1 MTNYRNHFKASP
13 ARPQPL
19 AILAIAVVCADT
31 DAEAERLVATV
42 DLNFVRRSKGE
53 YLPLASPEDAASYA
67 YAPIDRERIKANRA
81 RVFVGSARTVRDR
94 LMPLVDET
102 KADEVMITS
111 MIYDHAARRHS
122 YELLAEIFAL
132 KAAA

>member
-1 MTNYRNHFKASP
+1 
-13 ARPQPL
+13 
-19 AILAIAVVCADT
+19 
-31 DAEAERLVATV
+31 
-42 DLNFVRRSKGE
+42 VRRSKGE

-81 RVFVGSARTVRDR
+81 RVFVGTARTVRDR